1 MQERSERTRRR
12 LLFAGAEMFHR
23 NGYANATLGEIAG
36 AAGVTKGALYFH
48 FASKDELADA
58 VQQWGCGLLHE
69 AVRGLREAGDSPLQA
84 LIGATHWLA
93 RTLHED
99 PAIPASFRITKEC
112 AGQQPAV
119 VDFHGAWLSVVYRLL
134 RMARDAGEL
143 AGFSGGVDEV
153 GGSAGVGV
161 PDAVGT
167 SALVGAAHGSAEA
180 EGSGGAE
187 GSVAAGSGG
196 AGGRWEGAEALVA
209 AAVCGIEVLSGT
221 GLSYRELKGKVAAL
235 WGLLLP
241 SLVGEARAGEYRTW
255 GEEGAADERC
265 LEAVGFMASGGQ
277 VVSFGSCR

>member
-84 LIGATHWLA
+84 LIGTTHWLA

-119 VDFHGAWLSVVYRLL
+119 VDFQEAWLSVVYRLL

-143 AGFSGGVDEV
+143 AGFSGGA
-153 GGSAGVGV
+153 AGAGRADV
-161 PDAVGT
+161 VGT
-167 SALVGAAHGSAEA
+167 ADVAGAADVVGTADGVGAA
-180 EGSGGAE
+180 GGA
-187 GSVAAGSGG
+187 GGVGAARSGG

-221 GLSYRELKGKVAAL
+221 GLSYRELRGKVAAL

-255 GEEGAADERC
+255 GEEGTADERC
-265 LEAVGFMASGGQ
+265 LEGVGLSRA
-277 VVSFGSCR
+277 